1 VIFARKDFIITLEH
15 VYLNVLTIIWEAKE
29 AVKNV
34 MSHAMNALIQARK
47 GALTVMTVI
56 LGILINA
63 IWRYVETE

>member
-1 VIFARKDFIITLEH
+1 MS
-15 VYLNVLTIIWEAKE
+15 EAME